1 MGITACKQSKLTLT
15 SAAGRQG
22 TLQKNRRLHHHR
34 RWRTRRPVARADPG
48 PCRRPV
54 SVPVCTRN
62 DISLNGA
69 RHTGGLQGTPIS
81 PTLAGGIG
89 EGTGTIAGV
98 PTNRLCVVQQ
108 KD

>member
-1 MGITACKQSKLTLT
+1 VQTVEADADQ
-15 SAAGRQG
+15 
-22 TLQKNRRLHHHR
+22 R
-34 RWRTRRPVARADPG
+34 RWPTGHSKRTVGCTITGAGGLAALSLGLAPALADG
-48 PCRRPV
+48 QY

-69 RHTGGLQGTPIS
+69 CHTGGLRGTPIS
-81 PTLAGGIG
+81 PTLAGGAG

-98 PTNRLCVVQQ
+98 PTNRLRVVQQ